1 MYIFSNIFQY
11 YLIYLIS
18 LTQSAFSRECASGKL
33 SSSSLPGK
41 LDQKKPF
48 QSGSSNI

>member
-1 MYIFSNIFQY
+1 MKTFNMSLSTLN
-11 YLIYLIS
+11 IS
-18 LTQSAFSRECASGKL
+18 LTQSAFNKECANGKL

-48 QSGSSNI
+48 QSGSSNM